1 MKDSTML
8 VQNPA
13 TRSGQDPGTVYLRR
27 QERPSSI
34 ITAKELRRRA
44 VKRFLDDDDVMCG
57 KEVDDVIKHLYA
69 WM

>member
-1 MKDSTML
+1 T
-8 VQNPA
+8 
-13 TRSGQDPGTVYLRR
+13 GTVYLRR